1 MILLVVLFSLW
12 GMTGCTSSL
21 TPKQKRS
28 EIDQKYPGINYGTLA
43 GYDGHEKEKSQIDY
57 SEYLPKKSMIKRYTN
72 RSSPGFYGVKIIR
85 DGDQLTYMHNRIG
98 TSKNSIAYDV
108 VLKIDKEYIFE
119 YLNTF
124 KIKKTKRIVSIGDVT
139 SLSIDDE
146 LSQERCILKERLK
159 EFSYKGYS
167 FKGDIIHERCKN
179 IYLSQKATDIYD
191 QYSQK
196 GLGMIATINDSCYQ
210 GSNRYPTD
218 TEGCTPNHSTYRVY
232 VKNK

>member
-1 MILLVVLFSLW
+1 M
-12 GMTGCTSSL
+12 
-21 TPKQKRS
+21 
-28 EIDQKYPGINYGTLA
+28 
-43 GYDGHEKEKSQIDY
+43 
-57 SEYLPKKSMIKRYTN
+57 
-72 RSSPGFYGVKIIR
+72 
-85 DGDQLTYMHNRIG
+85 
-98 TSKNSIAYDV
+98 
-108 VLKIDKEYIFE
+108 
-119 YLNTF
+119 
-124 KIKKTKRIVSIGDVT
+124 KIKQTKRVVSIGDVT

-210 GSNRYPTD
+210 GSNQYPTD
-218 TEGCTPNHSTYRVY
+218 TEGCTPNRSTYRVY